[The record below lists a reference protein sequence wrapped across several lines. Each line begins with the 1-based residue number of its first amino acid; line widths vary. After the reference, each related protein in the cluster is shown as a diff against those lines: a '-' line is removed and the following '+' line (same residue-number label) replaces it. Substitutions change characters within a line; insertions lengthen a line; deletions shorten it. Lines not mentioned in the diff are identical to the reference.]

1 MRERSYYR
9 GKKKGKKKEQIGK
22 GTQGATGGA
31 SSDLCVHVAGIHAV
45 RDPRGYCHRGCHR
58 ADSTADLASPSFTGM
73 PVRRSAAPR
82 PPPGPDLCLDPPA
95 ATWYRLGSRNPPLQ
109 APHARRHHR
118 RRRKEAKEGGNWKK
132 KQMAG
137 GRMLSIRRG
146 EMSFFYVLLL
156 ICYFFS
162 FFLRPFE
169 TFPSL
174 SPIFKGPFFSLDL
187 LRSQQNELYENNKH
201 LYPP

>member
-31 SSDLCVHVAGIHAV
+31 SSDLCVHVVGIHAAGIHTVTVTAAAT
-45 RDPRGYCHRGCHR
+45 GL
-58 ADSTADLASPSFTGM
+58 STADSASPSFTGM

-82 PPPGPDLCLDPPA
+82 PPPGPDLYLDPPA

-118 RRRKEAKEGGNWKK
+118 RRRKEAKEGGNWGK

-137 GRMLSIRRG
+137 GRMFAHTLWRN
-146 EMSFFYVLLL
+146 ELFYVLLL
-156 ICYFFS
+156 IFFV
-162 FFLRPFE
+162 FLRPFK

-187 LRSQQNELYENNKH
+187 LRSQQNELYENNKN